1 MPVFGPAFGRDAG
14 LTLVTPPRRRP
25 RLARSLLAT
34 PWFAAGAGI
43 VIAAVLAVNSP
54 AALTYG
60 PPVEKC
66 PIHGCGSSA
75 GHPPAQPATASPG
88 VALKAPGMEMNRGGT
103 APVRRHGHAARGR
116 RLGYRIVRR
125 WSSGFLALIALPGAT
140 RPGGWSLSF
149 AFAAAHVDRVW
160 GARWQP
166 SGNGDGGTAAGPYGP
181 PGDPLGADQMLVF
194 ATGTPELPS
203 GCALDGVRCRF
214 SWDRAVRD

>member
-14 LTLVTPPRRRP
+14 LALVTPPRRRP

-88 VALKAPGMEMNRGGT
+88 VALKAPGMEMNGGGT

>member
-14 LTLVTPPRRRP
+14 LALVTPPRRRS

-88 VALKAPGMEMNRGGT
+88 VALKAPGMEMNGGGT